1 MSDAASRHHSLVLT
15 LSRFAA
21 VNLEPHP
28 DVTGYDDLMKVLE
41 TDDVERI
48 NFLKA
53 CLTKLG
59 LEVNQDSSSVPA
71 LSKMHLSA
79 LDHQDVGGL
88 LHSMSDII
96 TKDDKGE
103 ELIKAEN
110 DTFHLEHPDTRWSV
124 THLKE
129 AISSAEPT
137 VIKSEVAN
145 DAKSP
150 SKPTIEPGLI
160 DYSKIVKSII
170 SHDEALPQAKE
181 TPYFNH
187 NLYYSS
193 LQEYRQQDPEAE
205 VWGDVLMY
213 GEVVTSTN
221 TLLEK

>member
-1 MSDAASRHHSLVLT
+1 MFFDYSVVVLT
-15 LSRFAA
+15 LIRFAA
-21 VNLEPHP
+21 VNLDSHTEV
-28 DVTGYDDLMKVLE
+28 DGYEDLRKALE
-41 TDDVERI
+41 TDDVERT

-79 LDHQDVGGL
+79 LDHQEVGGL

-96 TKDDKGE
+96 TKDETGE
-103 ELIKAEN
+103 ELIKAES

-124 THLKE
+124 THLKD
-129 AISSAEPT
+129 AISSAMPT
-137 VIKSEVAN
+137 SAKSETV
-145 DAKSP
+145 DDVKSP
-150 SKPTIEPGLI
+150 QKAASDPGLI
-160 DYSKIVKSII
+160 DYGKIVKSII
-170 SHDEALPQAKE
+170 SHDEAWPQAKE

-193 LQEYRQQDPEAE
+193 LQEYRQQDTEAE
-205 VWGDVLMY
+205 AWGDILMY